1 MGWEREGA
9 GKLAGLRTYML
20 VCLSAMLFVRLGIL
34 LIAEAVARFPSGALR
49 ADPAP
54 TIKALAVGISFI
66 GAGIIFRDRSRTGMQ
81 GLTTAAGLLAAA
93 AIGIAIAINRHI
105 VACGITL
112 IFLLVL
118 RMLAHL
124 ERQLKL
130 K

>member
-1 MGWEREGA
+1 MAKPNFYHHDESTIQRRLERST
-9 GKLAGLRTYML
+9 RQT
-20 VCLSAMLFVRLGIL
+20 
-34 LIAEAVARFPSGALR
+34 EAKIRS
-49 ADPAP
+49 
-54 TIKALAVGISFI
+54 
-66 GAGIIFRDRSRTGMQ
+66 SRTGMQ

-93 AIGIAIAINRHI
+93 AIGIAITINRYI

-124 ERQLKL
+124 ERQLNL

>member
-20 VCLSAMLFVRLGIL
+20 VCRSATLFVRLGIL

-54 TIKALAVGISFI
+54 TIKALAVGISF
-66 GAGIIFRDRSRTGMQ
+66 M
-81 GLTTAAGLLAAA
+81 TTAAGLLAAA

>member
-1 MGWEREGA
+1 
-9 GKLAGLRTYML
+9 
-20 VCLSAMLFVRLGIL
+20 
-34 LIAEAVARFPSGALR
+34 
-49 ADPAP
+49 
-54 TIKALAVGISFI
+54 
-66 GAGIIFRDRSRTGMQ
+66 MQ

-93 AIGIAIAINRHI
+93 AIGIAITINRYI